1 MSDSDFY
8 GFVELSDLLEKYAET
23 AENILEEQ
31 EKIADDFL
39 SDLRKLSSPRSSIC
53 KSGYTHLIDT
63 FAKKV
68 NGKEVEVGWG
78 KYYGPMVERG
88 HGIRGSSTRVA
99 PRAHLVPCWNANAE
113 KYIDDFKKRTN
124 LD

>member
-78 KYYGPMVERG
+78 KYYGPMVE
-88 HGIRGSSTRVA
+88 HGTRKMRA
-99 PRAHLVPCWNANAE
+99 RAHLYPLYQSNADRYTKLMME
-113 KYIDDFKKRTN
+113 KFYN
-124 LD
+124 

>member
-1 MSDSDFY
+1 MSSSDDFY
-8 GFVELSDLLEKYAET
+8 AGFSELSDLLKDYMEVAD
-23 AENILEEQ
+23 NVLDEQ

-39 SDLRKLSSPRSSIC
+39 SDLRKLGAPRSQIV

-68 NGKEVEVGWG
+68 NGNEVEVGWG

-88 HGIRGSSTRVA
+88 TKHN
-99 PRAHLVPCWNANAE
+99 RAVPHLVPCWNANSE
-113 KYIDDFKKRTN
+113 RYIDNFKKRNN
-124 LD
+124 L

>member
-39 SDLRKLSSPRSSIC
+39 SYLKQHIKPEQNVDLIRFWAGEYDRTLKSRRIHIAEIESHHLESLQNEQYIC
-53 KSGYTHLIDT
+53 
-63 FAKKV
+63 
-68 NGKEVEVGWG
+68 
-78 KYYGPMVERG
+78 
-88 HGIRGSSTRVA
+88 VA
-99 PRAHLVPCWNANAE
+99 FV
-113 KYIDDFKKRTN
+113 
-124 LD
+124 